1 MLLFIKSPLTGKNLT
16 FEGVGPNETIQQIK
30 ERIAGQWITATD
42 DSVVLLLPHGG
53 PVLNPDATLRNCGI
67 GIENNNNKID
77 DAEAAA
83 VLHFFQRVEKSH
95 VRAVEAVH
103 ESHCFISVSASDT
116 VGDIK
121 KRIRA
126 KLPLQRLFV
135 GKIQE
140 KCIELT
146 NDEQCVQYYCDVHNP
161 WTTFY
166 ALGAGEM
173 LLFLKTLSGS
183 VGCCICKLSSDTVRT
198 VKQWV
203 ESQLALPVSEQRL
216 FFHGAQLEDN
226 ASLAD
231 IPAFST
237 LILVQM
243 RSSYCPR
250 ISFAPREIPSADD
263 SLKSR
268 GQT

>member
-16 FEGVGPNETIQQIK
+16 FEDVSPNETIQQIK
-30 ERIAGQWITATD
+30 ERIARQWITATD

-67 GIENNNNKID
+67 GVETYNNNND
-77 DAEAAA
+77 DEAVA
-83 VLHFFQRVEKSH
+83 VLHFFQRAEKSH
-95 VRAVEAVH
+95 VRVVEAVH
-103 ESHCFISVSASDT
+103 ESHCFISISASDT

-140 KCIELT
+140 KCVELT
-146 NDEQCVQYYCDVHNP
+146 NDDQCVQYYCDVHNSR
-161 WTTFY
+161 TTFY
-166 ALGAGEM
+166 ALGAGE
-173 LLFLKTLSGS
+173 LLVFVKTLSGP
-183 VGCCICKLSSDTVRT
+183 VGCCICKLSSDTMQT

-203 ESQLALPVSEQRL
+203 ESQLGLPVLEQRL
-216 FFHGAQLEDN
+216 VFNGAELEDN

-231 IPAFST
+231 IPLLST
-237 LILVQM
+237 LLLVQM
-243 RSSYCPR
+243 RSSYCPQV
-250 ISFAPREIPSADD
+250 SFAPRDVPSADD

-268 GQT
+268 GRT